1 MIKVDFDY
9 NDEQKMFKQGAR
21 DFFEKEV
28 PKSLVKKMA
37 EDENGNPPE
46 LWQKMAQ
53 LGWLGLIY
61 PEQYGGSGG
70 NLIDLIALEE
80 EMGRACLPGAFFS
93 TVLLGGLFILDAG
106 SEEQKKDL
114 LPKIAN
120 GKVILTLALNE
131 LNPNYEADAI
141 EVAATADK
149 DDYIINGTK
158 LFVPDAHI
166 ADYVICIARTKK
178 GTKPEDGI
186 TAFLV
191 DKKSAG
197 ISCTLLKTIA
207 GDKLCEV
214 VFNKVKVSRKNIIGK
229 LDQAWGPMQQTLQ
242 QVTIA
247 RCAEMVGGAQ
257 KALEMAADH
266 AKKRV
271 QFDRP
276 IGSFQAIQHIIA
288 NAMMDVD
295 ASRFLTYEAAWKFSE
310 GIPCAREIAMA
321 KGWTSEAYQRV
332 TAAGEQVLGGIG
344 YTTDGDM
351 QLYYKRAKAAE
362 LTLGDGRFQ
371 REMLAKELGM

>member
-1 MIKVDFDY
+1 VDFDY

-37 EDENGNPPE
+37 DDENGNPPD
-46 LWQKMAQ
+46 LWKKMAQ

-70 NLIDLIALEE
+70 NIIDLIALEE

-93 TVLLGGLFILDAG
+93 TVLLGGLFILNAG

-114 LPKIAN
+114 LTRISK
-120 GKVILTLALNE
+120 GEVIITLAQTE
-131 LNPNYEADAI
+131 LDASYAAAAI
-141 EVAATADK
+141 ETAAVSDK
-149 DDYIINGTK
+149 EDYIISGTK
-158 LFVPDAHI
+158 LFIPDAHI
-166 ADYVICIARTKK
+166 ADYIICIARTKK

-191 DKKSAG
+191 DRKSAG
-197 ISCTLLKTIA
+197 INCTLLKSIA

-214 VFNKVKVSRKNIIGK
+214 VFNKVRVPRKNIIGK
-229 LDQAWGPMQQTLQ
+229 LDQAWSPLAQTLQ
-242 QVTIA
+242 QTTVA
-247 RCAEMVGGAQ
+247 KCAEMVGGAQ

-276 IGSFQAIQHIIA
+276 IGTFQAIQHLIA

-295 ASRFLTYEAAWKFSE
+295 ASRFLTYEAAWKYSE
-310 GIPCAREIAMA
+310 GMPCAREIAMA

-332 TAAGEQVLGGIG
+332 TATGEQVLGGIG

-362 LTLGDGRFQ
+362 LTLGDGKSQ
-371 REMLAKELGM
+371 REALAKALGM

>member
-1 MIKVDFDY
+1 VDFDY

-37 EDENGNPPE
+37 DDENGNPPD
-46 LWQKMAQ
+46 LWKKMAQ

-70 NLIDLIALEE
+70 NIIDLIALEE

-93 TVLLGGLFILDAG
+93 TVLLGGLFILNAG

-114 LPKIAN
+114 LTRISK
-120 GKVILTLALNE
+120 GEVIITLAQTE
-131 LNPNYEADAI
+131 LDASYAAAAI
-141 EVAATADK
+141 ETAAVSDK
-149 DDYIINGTK
+149 EDYIISGTK
-158 LFVPDAHI
+158 LFIPDAHI
-166 ADYVICIARTKK
+166 ADYIICIARTKK

-191 DKKSAG
+191 DRKSAG
-197 ISCTLLKTIA
+197 ISCTLLKSIA

-214 VFNKVKVSRKNIIGK
+214 VFNKVRVPRKNIIGK
-229 LDQAWGPMQQTLQ
+229 LDQAWSPLAQTLQ
-242 QVTIA
+242 QTTVA
-247 RCAEMVGGAQ
+247 KCAEMVGGAQ

-276 IGSFQAIQHIIA
+276 IGTFQAIQHLIA

-295 ASRFLTYEAAWKFSE
+295 ASRFLTYEAAWKYSE
-310 GIPCAREIAMA
+310 GMPCAREIAMA

-332 TAAGEQVLGGIG
+332 TATGEQVLGGIG

-362 LTLGDGRFQ
+362 LTLGDGKSQ
-371 REMLAKELGM
+371 REALAKALGM

>member
-1 MIKVDFDY
+1 MDFDF
-9 NDEQKMFKQGAR
+9 NDELKMLQKGAR
-21 DFFEKEV
+21 DFFDKEC

-37 EDENGNPPE
+37 EDEKGNPPE

-70 NLIDLIALEE
+70 NIIDLVALEE

-93 TVLLGGLFILDAG
+93 TVLLGGLFVLNAG

-120 GKVILTLALNE
+120 GKVVLTLALNE
-131 LNPNYEADAI
+131 LNPNYEAAAI
-141 EVAATADK
+141 EAEAKSEK
-149 DDYIINGTK
+149 DDYIISGTK

-166 ADYVICIARTKK
+166 ADYIICIARTKK
-178 GTKPEDGI
+178 STKPEDGI

-191 DKKSAG
+191 DRKSAG
-197 ISCTLLKTIA
+197 ISITVLKTIA

-214 VFNKVKVSRKNIIGK
+214 AFDKVKVSKKNIVGK
-229 LDQAWGPMQQTLQ
+229 LDQAWSPLVKTLQ
-242 QVTIA
+242 QVTVA

-276 IGSFQAIQHIIA
+276 IGTFQAIQHIIA

-295 ASRFLTYEAAWKFSE
+295 ASRFLTYEAAWKFGE
-310 GIPCAREIAMA
+310 GLPCAKEIAMA

-371 REMLAKELGM
+371 REALAKELGM

>member
-1 MIKVDFDY
+1 MDFDF

-28 PKSLVKKMA
+28 PKSLVKKMV
-37 EDENGNPPE
+37 EDDNGNPPE
-46 LWQKMAQ
+46 LWKKMAQ

-70 NLIDLIALEE
+70 NIIDLVALEE

-93 TVLLGGLFILDAG
+93 TVLLGGLFILNAG
-106 SEEQKKDL
+106 SEEQKRDL
-114 LPKIAN
+114 LTKV
-120 GKVILTLALNE
+120 GKGELILTLALTE
-131 LNPNYEADAI
+131 TSASYAASGVETTAI
-141 EVAATADK
+141 SDK
-149 DDYIINGTK
+149 DDYIISGTK
-158 LFVPDAHI
+158 LFIPDAHI
-166 ADYVICIARTKK
+166 ADYIICIARTKK

-191 DKKSAG
+191 DRKSAG
-197 ISCTLLKTIA
+197 ITCTLLKSIA

-214 VFNKVKVSRKNIIGK
+214 VFNNVKVSKRNIIGK
-229 LDQAWGPMQQTLQ
+229 LDHAWAPVELTLQ
-242 QVTIA
+242 QVTLA
-247 RCAEMVGGAQ
+247 KCAEMVGGAQ
-257 KALEMAADH
+257 RALEMAADH

-276 IGSFQAIQHIIA
+276 IGTFQSIQHLIA
-288 NAMMDVD
+288 NSMMDVD

-310 GIPCAREIAMA
+310 GLPCAKEIAMA
-321 KGWTSEAYQRV
+321 KGWTSEAYQRT
-332 TAAGEQVLGGIG
+332 TATGEQVLGGIG

-362 LTLGDGRFQ
+362 LTLGDGKFQ
-371 REMLAKELGM
+371 REALAKELGM

>member
-1 MIKVDFDY
+1 VDFDY

-37 EDENGNPPE
+37 DDENGNPPE

-70 NLIDLIALEE
+70 NVIDLIALEE
-80 EMGRACLPGAFFS
+80 EMGRACVPGAFLS
-93 TVLLGGLFILDAG
+93 TVLLGGLFVLNAG

-114 LPKIAN
+114 LPKVAN
-120 GKVILTLALNE
+120 GKVMLTLALNE
-131 LNPNYEADAI
+131 LNPNYEAAAI
-141 EVAATADK
+141 EVAAKSEK

-166 ADYVICIARTKK
+166 ADYIICIARTKK
-178 GTKPEDGI
+178 GAKPEDGI

-191 DKKSAG
+191 DRKSAG
-197 ISCTLLKTIA
+197 ITCTLLKTIA

-214 VFNKVKVSRKNIIGK
+214 VFNNVKVSKKNIIGK
-229 LDQAWGPMQQTLQ
+229 LDHAWGPLQLTLQ
-242 QVTIA
+242 QVTVA
-247 RCAEMVGGAQ
+247 KCAEMVGGAQ

-276 IGSFQAIQHIIA
+276 IGSFQSIQHLVA

-295 ASRFLTYEAAWKFSE
+295 GSRFLTYEAAWKFSE
-310 GIPCAREIAMA
+310 GLPCGAEIAMA

-332 TAAGEQVLGGIG
+332 TATGEQILGGIG

-371 REMLAKELGM
+371 REALAKELGM

>member
-1 MIKVDFDY
+1 MDFDF

-28 PKSLVKKMA
+28 PKSLVKKMV

-61 PEQYGGSGG
+61 PEQYGGSSG
-70 NLIDLIALEE
+70 NMIDLIALEE
-80 EMGRACLPGAFFS
+80 EIGRACLPGAFFS
-93 TVLLGGLFILDAG
+93 TVLLGGLFILNAG

-114 LPKIAN
+114 LTRI
-120 GKVILTLALNE
+120 GKGEIILTLALTE
-131 LNPNYEADAI
+131 PSASYEAAVVQVEAI
-141 EVAATADK
+141 SDK
-149 DDYIINGTK
+149 DDYIISGTK
-158 LFVPDAHI
+158 LFVPDANI
-166 ADYVICIARTKK
+166 ADYIICIARTQK
-178 GTKPEDGI
+178 GTKPEEGI

-191 DKKSAG
+191 DRKSPG

-214 VFNKVKVSRKNIIGK
+214 IFDKVRVPKKNIVGK
-229 LDQAWGPMQQTLQ
+229 FDQAWAPVEQTLR
-242 QVTIA
+242 QVTLA
-247 RCAEMVGGAQ
+247 KCAEMVGGAQ
-257 KALEMAADH
+257 RALEMAADH

-276 IGSFQAIQHIIA
+276 IGTFQSIQHLVA
-288 NAMMDVD
+288 NSMMDVD

-310 GIPCAREIAMA
+310 GLPCAKEIAMA
-321 KGWTSEAYQRV
+321 KGWTSEAYQRT
-332 TAAGEQVLGGIG
+332 TATGEQILGGIG

-362 LTLGDGRFQ
+362 LTLGDGKFH
-371 REMLAKELGM
+371 REVLARELGM